1 MFISEVIAK
10 SCVVWDFIILKGVP
24 NIFVLPIYIHE
35 QGRILESPLNIM
47 QSSTA
52 PGMSMNQHL
61 YHGVKILK
69 VVTVPMCRACLS
81 LCFMYLHTLKCIQI
95 IMESNVQGEGK
106 KDNKGFIHYRFKSEL
121 YNRCLSLFNDFIIG
135 CMIL

>member
-35 QGRILESPLNIM
+35 QGRILETPLNIM

-52 PGMSMNQHL
+52 PGM
-61 YHGVKILK
+61 
-69 VVTVPMCRACLS
+69 
-81 LCFMYLHTLKCIQI
+81 
-95 IMESNVQGEGK
+95 
-106 KDNKGFIHYRFKSEL
+106 
-121 YNRCLSLFNDFIIG
+121 
-135 CMIL
+135 